1 MRLLLLLSL
10 PETCE
15 RINSF
20 LEADAVEDD
29 DEATARRLH
38 ELSAT
43 ALILQFTCHEVVL
56 GRPRKYAGRFACFDA
71 ATDIAWRFRITYHHT
86 NDTPEWTRMRLRR
99 PNQYCLGFN

>member
-1 MRLLLLLSL
+1 MRLLILLSL

-20 LEADAVEDD
+20 LEADAVEDE

-43 ALILQFTCHEVVL
+43 ALTLQFTCHDIIL

-71 ATDIAWRFRITYHHT
+71 ATDIARRFRLTYHHF
-86 NDTPEWTRMRLRR
+86 NDTPPGWSIRVRLRR
-99 PNQYCLGFN
+99 PN